1 MHFGIGQNTIDMYI
15 FLIRYLHEKYMK
27 QNILTSCRL
36 ISGLVRTQ
44 IGVKIKR
51 PIPLEQNPLFKKGL
65 ILVPKMFPEGMC

>member
-1 MHFGIGQNTIDMYI
+1 MHFGIGQNTRFIDMYI

-36 ISGLVRTQ
+36 ISGLVSE
-44 IGVKIKR
+44 VKIKR
-51 PIPLEQNPLFKKGL
+51 PTPLEQNPLFKKGL